1 MVNLSELQS
10 ETLSQKSQDSAVEM
24 AQWGKGLPWKLGVA
38 AHIHNP
44 RTPVLK
50 WEAEARRSLKVH
62 GPTRLSQARWKRR
75 TDTQGCLLTPTHT
88 YIYIIHIHIYTYTSY
103 IYIHIHHTYTYIY
116 IIHIHIHTYIYI
128 IYIHIHTYTSY
139 IYIYIH
145 IHHTCTKMEGWK
157 GWTGETREGGEREK
171 KWSPPPES
179 TSQVSFPHH
188 LETM

>member
-1 MVNLSELQS
+1 MNLSELQS

-62 GPTRLSQARWKRR
+62 GPTRLSQTRWKRR

-103 IYIHIHHTYTYIY
+103 IYTYIHIHHTYTYIY
-116 IIHIHIHTYIYI
+116 I
-128 IYIHIHTYTSY
+128 IHIHTYTSY

-145 IHHTCTKMEGWK
+145 IHHTCTKMEG
-157 GWTGETREGGEREK
+157 
-171 KWSPPPES
+171 
-179 TSQVSFPHH
+179 
-188 LETM
+188 